1 LKEYFHYTGYPG
13 GAVFER
19 FQDVLLK
26 NPQRVFEHA
35 VRGMLPHNT
44 LGRQILKKMKVY
56 AGAEHPH
63 SAQRPE
69 PHVIN
74 HSSSKE
80 S

>member
-1 LKEYFHYTGYPG
+1 
-13 GAVFER
+13 
-19 FQDVLLK
+19 
-26 NPQRVFEHA
+26 